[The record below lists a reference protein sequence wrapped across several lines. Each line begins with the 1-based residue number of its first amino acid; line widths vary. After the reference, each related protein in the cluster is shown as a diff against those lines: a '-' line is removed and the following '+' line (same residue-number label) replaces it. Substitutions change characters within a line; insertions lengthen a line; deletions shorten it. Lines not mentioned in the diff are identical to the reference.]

1 MSAKHGDRGMP
12 GSVPNVKRADQVKDA
27 KRAQLTADVNRR
39 RKGSQGTQ
47 LAALV
52 SKSIK

>member
-1 MSAKHGDRGMP
+1 MSAKYGDRGMT
-12 GSVPNVKRADQVKDA
+12 GSVPNVKRAAQVKDA
-27 KRAQLTADVNRR
+27 KQAQLTADVSRR

-52 SKSIK
+52 KKSIR